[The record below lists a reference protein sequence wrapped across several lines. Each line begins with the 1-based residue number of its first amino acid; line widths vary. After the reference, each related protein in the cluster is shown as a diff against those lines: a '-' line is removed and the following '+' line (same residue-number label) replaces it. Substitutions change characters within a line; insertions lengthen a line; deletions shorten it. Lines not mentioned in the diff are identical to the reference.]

1 MQGQSF
7 VLSILYLPLKTTS
20 ALLNLAFLFRI
31 VEIFS
36 GLTQSQIFASHHIA
50 LLIDQEAFSIWLYVC
65 NKQGNHIN
73 CVLSFSVLR
82 LTLRP
87 CPIKNNYQ
95 WL

>member
-36 GLTQSQIFASHHIA
+36 GLNLKYLPAITSLCLSTKRHLA
-50 LLIDQEAFSIWLYVC
+50 LGFMFVTNEAI
-65 NKQGNHIN
+65 I
-73 CVLSFSVLR
+73 
-82 LTLRP
+82 
-87 CPIKNNYQ
+87 
-95 WL
+95 